1 MYNLKKILFQ
11 NLTPRQKS
19 ALFSHL
25 QALVKKKKEEET
37 TKILADFLDDEIYYD
52 KISQTHFHFVIENI
66 EDEKFL
72 KDIEKFIDGV
82 KYHIDFMEKQQP
94 YIDKQK
100 EFAKEQRKKA
110 QIKKMQNSKP
120 TPKQIK
126 YYKGLTRAHKLEEKS
141 LEGLSRWDLRNMI
154 MEIIEGKN
162 ENGKSI

>member
-1 MYNLKKILFQ
+1 M
-11 NLTPRQKS
+11 
-19 ALFSHL
+19 
-25 QALVKKKKEEET
+25 
-37 TKILADFLDDEIYYD
+37 ADFLDDEMYYD

-66 EDEKFL
+66 NDEKFL
-72 KDIEKFIDGV
+72 KDIEKFIDRV
-82 KYHIDFMEKQQP
+82 KYHLDFIEKQQP

-126 YYKGLTRAHKLEEKS
+126 YYKGLVRAHKLEEKS
-141 LEGLSRWDLRNMI
+141 LEGLSRWDLRNII

-162 ENGKSI
+162 EDNKSV

>member
-19 ALFSHL
+19 SLFSHL
-25 QALVKKKKEEET
+25 QALTKKKKEEDT
-37 TKILADFLDDEIYYD
+37 AKILADFLDDEMYYN

-66 EDEKFL
+66 NDEKFL

-82 KYHIDFMEKQQP
+82 KYHLDFMEKQQP

-110 QIKKMQNSKP
+110 QIKKMQNAKP
-120 TPKQIK
+120 TQKQIK
-126 YYKGLTRAHKLEEKS
+126 YYKGLVRSHKLKEKS
-141 LEGLSRWDLRNMI
+141 LEGLSRWDLRNII

-162 ENGKSI
+162 ENNKSV